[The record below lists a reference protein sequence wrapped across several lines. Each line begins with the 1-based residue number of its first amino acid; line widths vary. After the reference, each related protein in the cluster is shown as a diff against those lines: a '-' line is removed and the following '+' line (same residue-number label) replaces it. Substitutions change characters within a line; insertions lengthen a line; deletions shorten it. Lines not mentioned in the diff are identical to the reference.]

1 MINLE
6 RKRRIQKLHNYK
18 TLKYDRSLSD
28 QGEWADLQAPMC
40 IGSS

>member
-1 MINLE
+1 MKGWINS
-6 RKRRIQKLHNYK
+6 N
-18 TLKYDRSLSD
+18 LKNNDRSMSG